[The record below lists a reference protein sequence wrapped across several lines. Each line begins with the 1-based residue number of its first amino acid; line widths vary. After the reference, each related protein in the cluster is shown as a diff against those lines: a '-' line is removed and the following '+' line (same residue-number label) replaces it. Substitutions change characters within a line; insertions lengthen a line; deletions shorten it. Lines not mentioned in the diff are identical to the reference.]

1 MNYQC
6 NCRIFYRC
14 SHAIDSL
21 KHRICYGGQA
31 TVIALLVA
39 VLVYA
44 AALLL
49 LGGLTEEEI
58 LSMPKGAALGL
69 LPLFLPAAIRHE
81 CWLLRK

>member
-1 MNYQC
+1 MIAAGVMGIITFAVYTLLD
-6 NCRIFYRC
+6 IF
-14 SHAIDSL
+14 A
-21 KHRICYGGQA
+21 GGTLA

-58 LSMPKGAALGL
+58 LSMPKGAALARIFDKLHL
-69 LPLFLPAAIRHE
+69 LQAE
-81 CWLLRK
+81 KE